1 MAKEIL
7 PVKSEFLLYQSK
19 DGKTKL
25 QTRMFNESVWLSLKE
40 LSELFDIDK
49 SGISRHLKNIFESG
63 ELSRDAVV
71 ASFAITASD
80 GKTYRVE
87 HYNLDAIISVGYR
100 VNSIIGT
107 HFRQWATGRLR
118 EYIVKGF
125 TMDDERLKQAGGGSY
140 FDELL
145 ARIRDIRSSEK
156 VFWRKVLDI
165 YATSIDYDP
174 RSEVS
179 REFFKVIQNKMH
191 WASHGHTAAE
201 IVFQRADSTKDNMGL
216 TSWSGDG
223 SLRADIEIAKNYLSE
238 TELDVLNRIVTMYL
252 DFAELQA
259 LDRKPM
265 HMRDWIVKLDEFL
278 KLSGRDILDHAGK
291 IAHED
296 AIQKARIEYEKWHR
310 EQLDNPSEV
319 EKHFV
324 EAVNEVMQLGVKHS
338 NS

>member
-1 MAKEIL
+1 
-7 PVKSEFLLYQSK
+7 
-19 DGKTKL
+19 
-25 QTRMFNESVWLSLKE
+25 
-40 LSELFDIDK
+40 
-49 SGISRHLKNIFESG
+49 
-63 ELSRDAVV
+63 
-71 ASFAITASD
+71 
-80 GKTYRVE
+80 
-87 HYNLDAIISVGYR
+87 
-100 VNSIIGT
+100 
-107 HFRQWATGRLR
+107 
-118 EYIVKGF
+118 
-125 TMDDERLKQAGGGSY
+125 
-140 FDELL
+140 
-145 ARIRDIRSSEK
+145 
-156 VFWRKVLDI
+156 
-165 YATSIDYDP
+165 
-174 RSEVS
+174 
-179 REFFKVIQNKMH
+179 MH

-223 SLRADIEIAKNYLSE
+223 PLRADIEIAKNYLSE